1 MNRHSNEANDRGT
14 VATLRALRR
23 AARRAR
29 ELGARTGTPVYV
41 IQDNR
46 IVDLT
51 KQDRANHHLPRSGN
65 MNLAR
70 PFKAGC
76 GNVRHSRRVSDG

>member
-1 MNRHSNEANDRGT
+1 MNRHSNGANDRDT
-14 VATLRALRR
+14 SATLRALRR

-51 KQDRANHHLPRSGN
+51 KQDRALHRKP
-65 MNLAR
+65 AR
-70 PFKAGC
+70 Q
-76 GNVRHSRRVSDG
+76 RLTHS

>member
-1 MNRHSNEANDRGT
+1 MSRHTNSLGDRET
-14 VATLRALRR
+14 EVTLKALRR

-41 IQDNR
+41 IRDHR

-51 KQDRANHHLPRSGN
+51 KEDRAAGRKAPRQRQ
-65 MNLAR
+65 AR
-70 PFKAGC
+70 
-76 GNVRHSRRVSDG
+76 

>member
-1 MNRHSNEANDRGT
+1 MNRHSNGAEDRETG
-14 VATLRALRR
+14 ATLRALRR

-46 IVDLT
+46 MVDLT
-51 KQDRANHHLPRSGN
+51 KQDRAVRQEPPKKRG
-65 MNLAR
+65 AR
-70 PFKAGC
+70 YFEAC
-76 GNVRHSRRVSDG
+76 

>member
-1 MNRHSNEANDRGT
+1 MSRHSNGADDREIG
-14 VATLRALRR
+14 ATLRALRR

-51 KQDRANHHLPRSGN
+51 KQDRTIQRKPPKQRE
-65 MNLAR
+65 AR
-70 PFKAGC
+70 
-76 GNVRHSRRVSDG
+76 

>member
-1 MNRHSNEANDRGT
+1 MSRHTN
-14 VATLRALRR
+14 TLGDSETEVTLKALRR

-41 IQDNR
+41 IRDHR

-51 KQDRANHHLPRSGN
+51 KQDRADHRKAPKQRP
-65 MNLAR
+65 AR
-70 PFKAGC
+70 
-76 GNVRHSRRVSDG
+76 

>member
-1 MNRHSNEANDRGT
+1 MSRHPNGAEDRETG
-14 VATLRALRR
+14 ATLRALRR

-41 IQDNR
+41 IRDHR

-51 KQDRANHHLPRSGN
+51 KQDRAVHRKPRQSVN
-65 MNLAR
+65 R
-70 PFKAGC
+70 K
-76 GNVRHSRRVSDG
+76 S